1 MGFTQ
6 IAFTELCRHKLG
18 MASTWL
24 GRVAPKAVVGPKTC
38 HRIIMLHSSIRQHFT
53 SNNRFPV
60 AEMDEDFRISQASS
74 VPDLLD
80 DKPLDRTLHTLV
92 LGVVTKNEMI
102 CFLTG
107 VRVRVTYDRVCI
119 DMRKGMRKSPQ
130 NGLYPVFNQPI
141 PLYPPPGSTIKV
153 VAKNLFEDGIKI
165 FRWHVPT
172 ERAELDAHR
181 LEHVV
186 HKVRQRQQEQKDRAR
201 LLALEE
207 EEKANQR
214 PGSSG
219 DKVSSDKESED
230 PEEMKEVQVE
240 DKSASTSAAQDADNK
255 NEDFGHHEEMKDTS
269 LDASIIDE
277 AADDVK
283 EDSSDKESEDP
294 EEMKEAQVED
304 KSASI
309 SAAQDADDKNEDPD
323 HHEEMKD
330 TSIDASIID
339 EAVDDVKEDK
349 ERDVFKN
356 GQKDGDGNNL
366 DTQKKG
372 VSSEKRIGGS
382 INGTDDGKGEAA
394 GSSEEEIE
402 GPAVKKM
409 KQQALVEGDNK
420 DTQVITLQEN
430 LKEPSLKV
438 RSTLPFAC

>member
-60 AEMDEDFRISQASS
+60 AEMDEDFRSSKASS

-230 PEEMKEVQVE
+230 PEEMKE
-240 DKSASTSAAQDADNK
+240 
-255 NEDFGHHEEMKDTS
+255 
-269 LDASIIDE
+269 
-277 AADDVK
+277 
-283 EDSSDKESEDP
+283 
-294 EEMKEAQVED
+294 AQVED

-309 SAAQDADDKNEDPD
+309 LAAQDADDKNEDPD

-330 TSIDASIID
+330 TSIDAIIID
-339 EAVDDVKEDK
+339 EAADDVKEDK
-349 ERDVFKN
+349 ERDVLKN
-356 GQKDGDGNNL
+356 GQKDGDDNNL

>member
-1 MGFTQ
+1 MSNLYKPDCFQNPSEKKMSFEGIVHAIDAALTGWAEGDDDSN
-6 IAFTELCRHKLG
+6 AFFGELVESGGGCLSQFNLIFVVARLTVSVEDMDSPSQQLSYARHLEEDLAWFVDSLQQRPNGSMWKDL
-18 MASTWL
+18 L
-24 GRVAPKAVVGPKTC
+24 QRV
-38 HRIIMLHSSIRQHFT
+38 RIIIDE
-53 SNNRFPV
+53 V
-60 AEMDEDFRISQASS
+60 ADDVEED
-74 VPDLLD
+74 
-80 DKPLDRTLHTLV
+80 
-92 LGVVTKNEMI
+92 
-102 CFLTG
+102 
-107 VRVRVTYDRVCI
+107 
-119 DMRKGMRKSPQ
+119 
-130 NGLYPVFNQPI
+130 
-141 PLYPPPGSTIKV
+141 
-153 VAKNLFEDGIKI
+153 
-165 FRWHVPT
+165 
-172 ERAELDAHR
+172 
-181 LEHVV
+181 
-186 HKVRQRQQEQKDRAR
+186 
-201 LLALEE
+201 
-207 EEKANQR
+207 
-214 PGSSG
+214 
-219 DKVSSDKESED
+219 SSDKENED
-230 PEEMKEVQVE
+230 PEEMKEAQVE

-255 NEDFGHHEEMKDTS
+255 NEDPGHHEEMKDTS

-330 TSIDASIID
+330 TSIDAIIID
-339 EAVDDVKEDK
+339 EAADDVKEDK

-356 GQKDGDGNNL
+356 GQKDGDDNNL

-438 RSTLPFAC
+438 RSTFPFAC

>member
-60 AEMDEDFRISQASS
+60 AEMDEDFRISKASS

-219 DKVSSDKESED
+219 DKASS
-230 PEEMKEVQVE
+230 
-240 DKSASTSAAQDADNK
+240 
-255 NEDFGHHEEMKDTS
+255 G
-269 LDASIIDE
+269 
-277 AADDVK
+277 
-283 EDSSDKESEDP
+283 
-294 EEMKEAQVED
+294 
-304 KSASI
+304 
-309 SAAQDADDKNEDPD
+309 
-323 HHEEMKD
+323 
-330 TSIDASIID
+330 
-339 EAVDDVKEDK
+339 
-349 ERDVFKN
+349 
-356 GQKDGDGNNL
+356 
-366 DTQKKG
+366 
-372 VSSEKRIGGS
+372 
-382 INGTDDGKGEAA
+382 
-394 GSSEEEIE
+394 
-402 GPAVKKM
+402 
-409 KQQALVEGDNK
+409 
-420 DTQVITLQEN
+420 
-430 LKEPSLKV
+430 
-438 RSTLPFAC
+438 

>member
-1 MGFTQ
+1 MGVTQ
-6 IAFTELCRHKLG
+6 IAFTGLCRHKLG

-60 AEMDEDFRISQASS
+60 AEMDEDFRISKASS

-230 PEEMKEVQVE
+230 PEEMKE
-240 DKSASTSAAQDADNK
+240 
-255 NEDFGHHEEMKDTS
+255 
-269 LDASIIDE
+269 
-277 AADDVK
+277 
-283 EDSSDKESEDP
+283 
-294 EEMKEAQVED
+294 AQVED

-309 SAAQDADDKNEDPD
+309 LAAQDADDKNEDPD

-356 GQKDGDGNNL
+356 GQKDGDDNNL

-438 RSTLPFAC
+438 RSTFPFAC